1 MAGKTQYYT
10 IQSIVKTFEVIETM
24 AMQPQWELASLSR
37 QTNLPKTTV
46 HRILLT
52 LEEMGYVSQEKERGN
67 YVLTLKIANL
77 GNRIV
82 NNIDLI
88 SIARP
93 YCEELRD
100 TLDETVNLCTL
111 SGTEM
116 IVMDRQQSKQLLR
129 QDSVV
134 GSSFSCFYS
143 ASGKAYMSSLE
154 EDEIAKVLDK
164 IVIEAK
170 GKITGNDIRR
180 FREELAEAHTTCIAY
195 DHEEVF
201 SGVRCVASPI
211 FDRHRKVVATIGIS
225 APSVRLQDEMLEK
238 VAASVRNAAEQISKR
253 LGAPFYPGTR
263 Q

>member
-10 IQSIVKTFEVIETM
+10 IQSIVKAFEVIEAM
-24 AMQPQWELASLSR
+24 AMQSQWELASLSR

-52 LEEMGYVSQEKERGN
+52 LEEMGYVAQEKERGG

-77 GNRIV
+77 GNKIV

-88 SIARP
+88 TIARP

-116 IVMDRQQSKQLLR
+116 IVMDRQRSKQLLR
-129 QDSVV
+129 QDSIV

-154 EDEIAKVLDK
+154 EDDVSNIIDK

-170 GKITGNDIRR
+170 GKITGNDVRR
-180 FREELAEAHTTCIAY
+180 FREELAEAQKTCIAY

-201 SGVRCVASPI
+201 NGVRCVASPI
-211 FDRHRKVVATIGIS
+211 FNRHRKVVATIGIS
-225 APSVRLQDEMLEK
+225 APSVRLQDDMLKK
-238 VAASVRNAAEQISKR
+238 VAAAVRNAAEQISKR
-253 LGAPFYPGTR
+253 LGTPFYPGSR
-263 Q
+263 